1 MKRTRNQT
9 RQRASSTHTHPP
21 LRHPVSDCGHVP
33 FRLTPGQRATGSGT
47 GVRLAWLRPGRHGIT
62 LQSVTTSLKKKTT
75 KRKERKKAHVKTWA
89 GAHLPI
95 LCTTQSCWH
104 SGQRLFC
111 FTHRD
116 MQQLWKEWLH
126 SPQTT
131 GDTEGRESD
140 RGKHVG
146 RQVTFHDVLRS
157 NHSALLHRH
166 Y

>member
-1 MKRTRNQT
+1 M
-9 RQRASSTHTHPP
+9 
-21 LRHPVSDCGHVP
+21 
-33 FRLTPGQRATGSGT
+33 
-47 GVRLAWLRPGRHGIT
+47 
-62 LQSVTTSLKKKTT
+62 
-75 KRKERKKAHVKTWA
+75 
-89 GAHLPI
+89 PI

-116 MQQLWKEWLH
+116 MQQLWNEWLH

-140 RGKHVG
+140 RGKHFGHQLTVSS
-146 RQVTFHDVLRS
+146 QLHCHDVLWS
-157 NHSALLHRH
+157 NHSSLLHRH